1 MTVTIFRGI
10 VQSATRTATEVSPE
24 QPSPAASPE
33 HEAAA
38 SVKSTTTLAA
48 ARVSSEAVVQSVRTR
63 TAPQVERLR
72 DPREARELADRVGRE
87 IVTRKTGGAHRLD
100 IVDAR
105 GHLAR

>member
-10 VQSATRTATEVSPE
+10 VQSATRAATEVTPE
-24 QPSPAASPE
+24 QPPPAAAPE
-33 HEAAA
+33 REAAA
-38 SVKSTTTLAA
+38 SAKPTATVAA

-63 TAPQVERLR
+63 TASQVERLR
-72 DPREARELADRVGRE
+72 DPREARELADRIGRE
-87 IVTRKTGGAHRLD
+87 IVTRKAGGAHRLD